1 MMRRIGDSKRA
12 HSFWPS
18 GSFPRY
24 ARRPLFLVGLIFTLA
39 SVGSLPSPPPATL
52 LAQEAA
58 LTKTQAAP
66 SPSVVKLTT
75 DWLARPLLVG
85 QQSQTDIAAHVETR
99 VRPVTVPP
107 DANQWRA
114 EVERRRNDMM
124 ERVVMRGVPPT
135 WRSAEPPRVEWLGE
149 VEERDE
155 YRIKRLRYEALP
167 GLWIPALL
175 YEPKQISGKV
185 AVSLHV
191 NGHDGVGKAAPY
203 KQIRCLNLVRRGL
216 LALNVEWLGMGQLKG
231 PGYAHGRLNQLDLC
245 GVAGLAPFYLSMQR
259 GLDVLLA
266 HPNADPTR
274 VAVAGLSGGGW
285 QTIYISALD
294 PRVTLANPVAGYS
307 SFRTRARHH
316 SDLGDS
322 EQTPSDM
329 GIVADYSFLTAMRA
343 PRPTLLTYN
352 LKDNCCFASGHA
364 LPPLVESARPAF
376 ALLGAKENLRSHIN
390 EDPGTHNFE
399 QDNREAFYRM
409 LADHGFAST
418 GRPFP
423 TAELDCQSLVK
434 TEQELMVELPAD
446 NLDLNQLAV
455 AAAKGLPRSPA
466 KPTAGQDV
474 EAWRSARQA
483 VLRDRVRWETPNGS
497 AQKLASDERDG
508 FQGQFWRIRVNDQ
521 WTLPVVEITPSQ
533 ANPARGATILVA
545 QGGRASVSE
554 LAATLATQG
563 EAVFA
568 VDPLFWGESRVEQ
581 RAYLFQLLV
590 ATAGS
595 RPLGIQAAQIAATAH
610 WLRSERQ
617 FPRIRVV
624 AVGDR
629 ASLATLTAAALEPA
643 IADVT
648 LSESL
653 GSLHEVIERD
663 WTYDQA
669 PELFCFG
676 LLEEFDIA
684 SLVALVAPRPVRF
697 KSPSDRVRRE
707 LASQGVHYEHL
718 SQ

>member
-1 MMRRIGDSKRA
+1 MMRRIGDSERA
-12 HSFWPS
+12 HSFRPS
-18 GSFPRY
+18 GSLPRY
-24 ARRPLFLVGLIFTLA
+24 ARRPLFLAGLLFTLA
-39 SVGSLPSPPPATL
+39 SVGSLRPPPPATL

-58 LTKTQAAP
+58 STKPQDAP
-66 SPSVVKLTT
+66 SPVVVKLTT

-99 VRPVTVPP
+99 VRPVTIPT
-107 DANQWRA
+107 DANQWRD

-124 ERVVMRGVPPT
+124 ERVVLRGVPPT
-135 WRSAEPPRVEWLGE
+135 WRSAEPPKVEWLGL
-149 VEERDE
+149 VEERDD

-216 LALNVEWLGMGQLKG
+216 LALNVEWLGMGQLRG

-245 GVAGLAPFYLSMQR
+245 GVAGLAPFYLAMQR

-266 HPNADPTR
+266 HPSADPAR

-364 LPPLVESARPAF
+364 LPPLVESSRPAF

-399 QDNREAFYRM
+399 RDNREAFYRM
-409 LADHGFAST
+409 LADHGFASA

-423 TAELDCQSLVK
+423 TAELDCKSLVK
-434 TEQELMVELPAD
+434 TEQELMVELPEG
-446 NLDLNQLAV
+446 NLDLHQLAV

-466 KPTAGQDV
+466 TPTPGQDV

-483 VLRDRVRWETPNGS
+483 VLRERVRWEAPNGS
-497 AQKLASDERDG
+497 AQKLSTDERDG

-521 WTLPVVEITPSQ
+521 WTLPVVEITQSPT
-533 ANPARGATILVA
+533 NPARGATILVA
-545 QGGRASVSE
+545 QGG
-554 LAATLATQG
+554 T
-563 EAVFA
+563 
-568 VDPLFWGESRVEQ
+568 
-581 RAYLFQLLV
+581 
-590 ATAGS
+590 
-595 RPLGIQAAQIAATAH
+595 
-610 WLRSERQ
+610 SER
-617 FPRIRVV
+617 P
-624 AVGDR
+624 
-629 ASLATLTAAALEPA
+629 
-643 IADVT
+643 
-648 LSESL
+648 
-653 GSLHEVIERD
+653 
-663 WTYDQA
+663 
-669 PELFCFG
+669 
-676 LLEEFDIA
+676 
-684 SLVALVAPRPVRF
+684 
-697 KSPSDRVRRE
+697 
-707 LASQGVHYEHL
+707 
-718 SQ
+718 